1 MMGHVLGTRKE
12 SVSREER
19 LQSSLPAQQPPTG
32 LQEVGSVI
40 TKPRQMEGTSK
51 GPRP

>member
-1 MMGHVLGTRKE
+1 MMGDVLGTRKE

-19 LQSSLPAQQPPTG
+19 LQSSLPAQQPSTG

-40 TKPRQMEGTSK
+40 TKPRRMEGTSK